1 MTVLESPGTVDP
13 AILSTPPK
21 IVDECGFDILR
32 LTSPAPTSA
41 VFATPLL
48 DRNICC
54 PDATCSVC
62 LSPLL
67 HRSALVQTRCKV
79 TSHQSPPYAVI
90 SSRCKFTFQPQ
101 HVFHEKCL
109 REAKCQKAEC
119 PNCRAPLTP
128 PLAPLLVAPTT
139 IDYSA
144 GQRDAIIARSLAA
157 RNAVRYFFPSPFRK
171 GSLQTLI
178 APISRNYRVGWVSR
192 VENWI
197 DNK

>member
-13 AILSTPPK
+13 AILSTPSK
-21 IVDECGFDILR
+21 IVDELGFETLR
-32 LTSPAPTSA
+32 LTSPAPTSV
-41 VFATPLL
+41 VFATPQL

-79 TSHQSPPYAVI
+79 SSHQSSPCTII
-90 SSRCKFTFQPQ
+90 SSLCKITFQTQ

-128 PLAPLLVAPTT
+128 PQAPLLVAPIT

-157 RNAVRYFFPSPFRK
+157 RNAVRYYLPIHHSCMITHRLLIQIQERFAVDINRTFF
-171 GSLQTLI
+171 
-178 APISRNYRVGWVSR
+178 SR
-192 VENWI
+192 
-197 DNK
+197 